1 MIRSSAIIPCFLAAL
16 FSLGAQSADPT
27 GLPHALDAGWQG
39 METCEVLF
47 EDDSVLVGRCD
58 FPPGVG
64 HEKHYHNP
72 HFGYVLQGST
82 LKIIDESGEEVLET
96 TTGDHWSTDEVTVH
110 EALNLGDV
118 TTSYL
123 LVEPKNSSS
132 KEIQE

>member
-1 MIRSSAIIPCFLAAL
+1 MNRILILLTITFLFQGVAFAADI
-16 FSLGAQSADPT
+16 A

-39 METCEVLF
+39 METCEVLY

-72 HFGYVLQGST
+72 HFGYVLQGSS
-82 LKIIDESGEEVLET
+82 LKIIDESGEEVIET
-96 TTGDHWSTDEVTVH
+96 VTGDNWSTDEITVH
-110 EALNLGDV
+110 EALNVGDV

-123 LVEPKNSSS
+123 LVEPKLPVVFAPN
-132 KEIQE
+132 E

>member
-1 MIRSSAIIPCFLAAL
+1 MRISGIVLPALGISLHFASAFA
-16 FSLGAQSADPT
+16 ADPS

-39 METCEVLF
+39 TETCELLF
-47 EDDSVLVGRCD
+47 EDDSVIVGRCD

-82 LKIIDESGEEVLET
+82 LRIIDESGEQVLET
-96 TTGDHWSTDEVTVH
+96 TTGDNWSTDQVTVH
-110 EALNLGDV
+110 EALNVGDV

-123 LVEPKNSSS
+123 LVEPKAPVAANPND
-132 KEIQE
+132 